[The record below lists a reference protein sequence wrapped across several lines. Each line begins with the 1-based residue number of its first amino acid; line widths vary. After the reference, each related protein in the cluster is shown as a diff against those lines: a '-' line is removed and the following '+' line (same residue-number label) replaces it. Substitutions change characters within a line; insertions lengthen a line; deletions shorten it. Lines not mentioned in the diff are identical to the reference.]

1 MGFAKVS
8 TYPTRLC
15 VPNIPLSRSSPSSS
29 IQPLHWPTADLCNLN
44 LMTEND
50 PSDEIS
56 RIEARLE
63 ELAAVSERCR
73 KIILASKAAIAGGG
87 ALLLVTMFGLFGPN
101 QVPALGSIALVLGGI
116 VSLGSNVSTLQQT
129 MAAISAAEAFRSDL
143 ISSIDLRVVGDRP
156 MKLI

>member
-1 MGFAKVS
+1 
-8 TYPTRLC
+8 
-15 VPNIPLSRSSPSSS
+15 
-29 IQPLHWPTADLCNLN
+29 
-44 LMTEND
+44 MTEND

-63 ELAAVSERCR
+63 ELAVVSERCR
-73 KIILASKAAIAGGG
+73 KIILASKAAIAGGS
-87 ALLLVTMFGLFGPN
+87 ALLLVTMFGLFGSN
-101 QVPALGSIALVLGGI
+101 QVAALGSIAVVLGGI
-116 VSLGSNVSTLQQT
+116 VSLGSNVSTLRQT